1 MKRFETIFLR
11 EAMLFFETMEEKAR
25 RKVILNISKAEL
37 TNDPQLFK
45 KLRDEIREFRTLY
58 NGIQYRLLAFWD
70 KRDNQDTLVVCTHG
84 IVKKTDKVP
93 SKEIEKAKSLREEYL
108 AD

>member
-45 KLRDEIREFRTLY
+45 KLRDEIWEFRTLY